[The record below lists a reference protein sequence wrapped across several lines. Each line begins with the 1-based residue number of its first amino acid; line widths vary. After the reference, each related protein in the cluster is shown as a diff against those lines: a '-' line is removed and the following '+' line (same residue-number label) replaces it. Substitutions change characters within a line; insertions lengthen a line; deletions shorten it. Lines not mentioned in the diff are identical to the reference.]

1 MFQGKLAAAQETL
14 KKDVE
19 LVMKQIKELTNSVE
33 IPTFE
38 GRNDPEKFSKWLAKV
53 EDVFILKDVPEDKKV
68 KLVVAKFQRH
78 ASTWWASVAS
88 KRKLQGKA
96 KVRTWE
102 KLRKLLIKRFSS
114 KDHIHQ
120 VLENTLPFSPKTL
133 SKTMSFSPQ
142 QSSQKPS
149 QSTFLKTPSLS
160 PVQGATSIPIPTPE
174 HTLQTPSK
182 PIPLPSLPTAQT
194 NPKTLSTPL
203 PQKSSQTISFS
214 SLDTI
219 QINPKTLSIPLPQN
233 FPKLISIT
241 PPQTAQNTPR
251 FTSTSTAQNPHKT
264 IGPPPKAMVI
274 PPPKTC
280 PSIPKNSHCFHRQ
293 NIGHYAIQCPNKDL
307 KSLLEEEEKSESLEL
322 KEAQEDVKSQG
333 QYVDELVGSDRPL
346 SSLAHSLTHL
356 TPQKCYERTQSGVMS
371 RNAGA
376 LPRGLS
382 SLTVPRTEFV
392 KFLQVPSKEGIQ
404 ETSEFYYKTRERL
417 EKRRDLSPY
426 DGLDYPLSLRANSFE
441 DREDDIS
448 GPEPIIP
455 SPISH
460 TLMETKGLRFK
471 HYDPF

>member
-1 MFQGKLAAAQETL
+1 
-14 KKDVE
+14 
-19 LVMKQIKELTNSVE
+19 
-33 IPTFE
+33 
-38 GRNDPEKFSKWLAKV
+38 
-53 EDVFILKDVPEDKKV
+53 
-68 KLVVAKFQRH
+68 
-78 ASTWWASVAS
+78 
-88 KRKLQGKA
+88 
-96 KVRTWE
+96 
-102 KLRKLLIKRFSS
+102 
-114 KDHIHQ
+114 
-120 VLENTLPFSPKTL
+120 
-133 SKTMSFSPQ
+133 
-142 QSSQKPS
+142 
-149 QSTFLKTPSLS
+149 
-160 PVQGATSIPIPTPE
+160 
-174 HTLQTPSK
+174 
-182 PIPLPSLPTAQT
+182 
-194 NPKTLSTPL
+194 
-203 PQKSSQTISFS
+203 
-214 SLDTI
+214 
-219 QINPKTLSIPLPQN
+219 
-233 FPKLISIT
+233 
-241 PPQTAQNTPR
+241 
-251 FTSTSTAQNPHKT
+251 
-264 IGPPPKAMVI
+264 MVI

-293 NIGHYAIQCPNKDL
+293 NIGHYDIQCPNKDP

-333 QYVDELVGSDRPL
+333 QYVDELVVSDRPL

-371 RNAGA
+371 RNVGA

-417 EKRRDLSPY
+417 EKRSELKMLARVNDNSYMVGLTRGQRVAAPFKKGDLSPY
-426 DGLDYPLSLRANSFE
+426 DSLDYPLSLRANSFE